1 MFNFIGYYINS
12 IYSGKLINYSIREQ
26 IIDIIP
32 IIATSAFAGVLC
44 YMADMLCFST
54 LQLPD
59 ITRIIIDGL
68 FFSLIYLASSTILRL
83 APIHDFKQLI
93 LKR

>member
-12 IYSGKLINYSIREQ
+12 IYSGKLINYPIGEQ

-32 IIATSAFAGVLC
+32 MIATSVFAGILC
-44 YMADMLCFST
+44 YLADTLCFST
-54 LQLPD
+54 LQLLD
-59 ITRIIIDGL
+59 VTRIIIDGL
-68 FFSLIYLASSTILRL
+68 FFSLIYLASSSILRL